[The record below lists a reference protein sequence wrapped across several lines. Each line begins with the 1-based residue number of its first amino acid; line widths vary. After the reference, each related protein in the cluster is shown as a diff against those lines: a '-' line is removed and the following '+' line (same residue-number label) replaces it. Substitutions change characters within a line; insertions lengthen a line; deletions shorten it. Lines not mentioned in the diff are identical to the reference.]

1 MKRIF
6 FAFSLCLIASFC
18 FSKEVVISSEP
29 CEIKTSYAASQL
41 EKRKSFIVYDEMM
54 KDIDLL
60 SYYLK
65 TAYAGYDVL
74 LKNGYDE
81 NEMKKH
87 FENLYKAKS
96 EIDTYS
102 LMNELSD
109 YFSHFPEDLHFSIN
123 GTYGKE
129 WITPFQKSFFYYSNV
144 FVEETETGFVVSE
157 SDVPSLKKGM
167 KYNGS
172 SENLFY
178 YPSKNS
184 SKNEKSYRIGT
195 VSPERKADIEIQFD
209 DETVKIP
216 LYVDTQIE
224 SFTLLKYHEI
234 ETEKSGYV
242 SISSFVLP
250 YSDSM
255 YRKGAEIVFEKFV
268 NVGNKWKGKENIIVD
283 LRSNRGG
290 RSFYGTAFVYS
301 MLQNKPISLSDKT
314 EKKIDNWNDAFF
326 SDYEYIESPSVIQA
340 HIMHYENTG
349 ETKTYYYKNAVSKWK
364 KQQKNPQKIWSK
376 VQLSSDLKELKSDF
390 CGKFIILTDRNS
402 ASASEEFVYKMKK
415 VFGNEKVKAIG
426 ENTAGCYEYW
436 DVLNYL
442 LPNSKLSVQ
451 LGSRRDKAMQTLQQ
465 WHGEGY
471 GIYPDYWAIGSDL
484 NETIF
489 LVTSDEEMKEK
500 LKNIEFRL
508 Q

>member
-1 MKRIF
+1 MF
-6 FAFSLCLIASFC
+6 ASFC
-18 FSKEVVISSEP
+18 FSKDVVIFSEP
-29 CEIKTSYAASQL
+29 CEIKTSYAASQS
-41 EKRKSFIVYDEMM
+41 EKRKSFITYDEMM

-81 NEMKKH
+81 NEMKSH
-87 FENLYKAKS
+87 FENLYKEKS
-96 EIDTYS
+96 EIDTYN
-102 LMNELSD
+102 LMREFSD
-109 YFSHFPEDLHFSIN
+109 YLGRFTEDMHFSIN

-144 FVEETETGFVVSE
+144 FVEETEKGFVVFE
-157 SDVPSLKKGM
+157 SDVTSLKKEM

-178 YPSKNS
+178 YPSKN
-184 SKNEKSYRIGT
+184 EKSYRIGI
-195 VSPERKADIEIQFD
+195 VSPKREENIEILFD
-209 DETVKIP
+209 DRTIQIP
-216 LYVDTQIE
+216 LYADTQIE

-234 ETEKSGYV
+234 ESEKSGYV
-242 SISSFVLP
+242 SLSSFILP
-250 YSDSM
+250 DSNSI

-268 NVGNKWKGKENIIVD
+268 NVGNKWKDKENIIVD

-364 KQQKNPQKIWSK
+364 KQQKNPQKNWLK
-376 VQLSSDLKELKSDF
+376 VQPSSDLKKIESDF
-390 CGKFIILTDRNS
+390 GGKFIILTDRNS

-415 VFGNEKVKAIG
+415 VFGNEKVKIIG

-451 LGSRRDKAMQTLQQ
+451 LGSRRNKAIQTLVQ

-471 GIYPDYWAIGSDL
+471 GIYPDYWSIGSDL

-489 LVTSDEEMKEK
+489 LVTGDEEMKEK